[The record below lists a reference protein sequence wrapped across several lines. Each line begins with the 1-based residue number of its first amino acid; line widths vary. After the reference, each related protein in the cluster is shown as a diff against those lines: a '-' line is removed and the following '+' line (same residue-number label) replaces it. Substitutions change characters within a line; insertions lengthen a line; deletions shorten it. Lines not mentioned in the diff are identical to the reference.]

1 MSLNNIDTESD
12 FGNNFDGPTMP
23 REYFTPYNNKESNI
37 ALSPKLPPSITRT
50 SLKTAVQIWLIV
62 ACTATVL
69 GATSDILH
77 LFPWSNDPSQQSDS
91 QIMHPMQ
98 QVLENTNSAF
108 PSPTFSPSP
117 TATPMPTTT
126 PTPVPTPTPLL
137 LPMGNPTV
145 PDASFEIPVLGHA
158 KYQYSPTGSSWTFND
173 GAGIA
178 ANGSAFTANNP
189 NAPRGRQVS
198 FLQETGSFS
207 QTISFRA
214 GSYHISF
221 YAAQRKGV
229 NKSVQNFQV
238 LIDGDVVGT
247 FTPTGFEYKR
257 YSSGAFT
264 VAAGSHVLTFQG
276 LDSNGGDNT
285 AFIDVVAIK

>member
-1 MSLNNIDTESD
+1 M
-12 FGNNFDGPTMP
+12 
-23 REYFTPYNNKESNI
+23 
-37 ALSPKLPPSITRT
+37 
-50 SLKTAVQIWLIV
+50 
-62 ACTATVL
+62 
-69 GATSDILH
+69 
-77 LFPWSNDPSQQSDS
+77 
-91 QIMHPMQ
+91 
-98 QVLENTNSAF
+98 
-108 PSPTFSPSP
+108 P
-117 TATPMPTTT
+117 TATP
-126 PTPVPTPTPLL
+126 PVPTPTPLL
-137 LPMGNPTV
+137 LPIGNPTV
-145 PDASFEIPVLGHA
+145 ADASFEIPVLGHA
-158 KYQYSPTGSSWTFND
+158 KYQYCPTGGSSWTFNNA
-173 GAGIA
+173 AGIA

-189 NAPRGRQVS
+189 NAPRGRQVA
-198 FLQETGSFS
+198 FLQGTGSFS

-214 GSYHISF
+214 GSYQISF

-247 FTPTGFEYKR
+247 FTPTSFEYKR

>member
-12 FGNNFDGPTMP
+12 FGNDFDSPTMP
-23 REYFTPYNNKESNI
+23 REYYAPYNNKESNI
-37 ALSPKLPPSITRT
+37 ALFPKLPPSITRT

-62 ACTATVL
+62 ACVATVL

-77 LFPWSNDPSQQSDS
+77 LFPWSNDSSQQSDT
-91 QIMHPMQ
+91 QVRHTMQ
-98 QVLENTNSAF
+98 QMLATSNS
-108 PSPTFSPSP
+108 PLPTISPSP
-117 TATPMPTTT
+117 TATPMPTAT
-126 PTPVPTPTPLL
+126 PPVPTPTPLL
-137 LPMGNPTV
+137 LPIGNPTV
-145 PDASFEIPVLGHA
+145 ADASFEIPVLGHA
-158 KYQYSPTGSSWTFND
+158 KYQYCPTGSSWTFNNA
-173 GAGIA
+173 AGIA

-189 NAPRGRQVS
+189 NAPRGRQVA
-198 FLQETGSFS
+198 FLQGTGSFS

-214 GSYHISF
+214 GSYQISF

-238 LIDGDVVGT
+238 LIDGNVVGT
-247 FTPTGFEYKR
+247 FTPTSFEYKR
-257 YSSGAFT
+257 YSSGVFT

>member
-12 FGNNFDGPTMP
+12 FGNDFDSPTMP
-23 REYFTPYNNKESNI
+23 REYYAPYNNKESNI
-37 ALSPKLPPSITRT
+37 ALFPKLPPSITRT

-62 ACTATVL
+62 ACVATVL

-77 LFPWSNDPSQQSDS
+77 LFPWSNDSSQQSDT
-91 QIMHPMQ
+91 QVRHTMQ
-98 QVLENTNSAF
+98 QMLATSNS
-108 PSPTFSPSP
+108 PLPTISPSP
-117 TATPMPTTT
+117 TATPMPTAT
-126 PTPVPTPTPLL
+126 PPVPTPTPLL
-137 LPMGNPTV
+137 LPIGNPTV
-145 PDASFEIPVLGHA
+145 ADASFEIPVLGHA
-158 KYQYSPTGSSWTFND
+158 KYQYCPTGSSWTFNNA
-173 GAGIA
+173 AGIA

-189 NAPRGRQVS
+189 NAPRGRQVA
-198 FLQETGSFS
+198 FLQGTGSFS

-214 GSYHISF
+214 GSYQISF

-247 FTPTGFEYKR
+247 FTPTSFEYKR